1 MCRKSGGGTA
11 GGCLYVEERGC
22 IILWG
27 RVVERGCIFRKNEGW
42 EENVGVCYVGGG
54 GWGEDGVGVICGWWG
69 GVDVIC
75 GWWGGERMV

>member
-1 MCRKSGGGTA
+1 MLGGGKEGERGERGEGVCRRWVYVCRKSGGGTA

-42 EENVGVCYVGGG
+42 EENVGVCV
-54 GWGEDGVGVICGWWG
+54 GVGR
-69 GVDVIC
+69 GV
-75 GWWGGERMV
+75 